1 MTNDLTIEKCLFLS
15 GDKLEFKR
23 QFAIQWLAAREAVE
37 YERNCARGWG
47 GHTMEVEDA
56 RSLAD
61 KAWEDWCEHI
71 GVVPEE
77 DEEF

>member
-1 MTNDLTIEKCLFLS
+1 MTKNLAIEKCLFRAE
-15 GDKLEFKR
+15 DKLEFKR

-37 YERNCARGWG
+37 YERNCARGWSR
-47 GHTMEVEDA
+47 HTMPVEDA

-61 KAWEDWCEHI
+61 KAWENWCEHI
-71 GVVPEE
+71 GVVSEE